1 MNRMDYTK
9 QPELEI
15 KLPEDREQ
23 ELLAWAN
30 KEESPQEKQE
40 KAPVQAEEAPKPAAV
55 KLSAEEELRGELQQL
70 LSQFAEEEAASKA
83 AEPEELPT
91 EEKTQEAEVQGEES
105 PEETPKEEASMEEA
119 SKEEASQEAAKEV
132 ASEETKE
139 ASAPAQKPEEPLA
152 AVSYESVAQAVEE
165 AQKAPGASETREY
178 IDDETLLAE
187 LYALIGDSDKD
198 SKPAAPVSKLPEEKA
213 SDEELPAPEPREP
226 KPMPILNQEELEA
239 TVEEE
244 ELLLEEDPTG
254 APGWLKGAFLLL
266 VSLLLSAMT
275 FYAVA
280 SDVMGKVF

>member
-105 PEETPKEEASMEEA
+105 PEETPKEEAS
-119 SKEEASQEAAKEV
+119 KEEASQEAAKEE

-139 ASAPAQKPEEPLA
+139 ASAPAQQAEEPLA

-165 AQKAPGASETREY
+165 AQKAPGASDTREY

-187 LYALIGDSDKD
+187 LYALIGDSENGE
-198 SKPAAPVSKLPEEKA
+198 SKSAAPVSKLPEEKA
-213 SDEELPAPEPREP
+213 SDEELPALEPREP

-280 SDVMGKVF
+280 SDVMGKIF

>member
-40 KAPVQAEEAPKPAAV
+40 KAPVQTEEAPKPAAV

-70 LSQFAEEEAASKA
+70 LSQFAEEEAASKR
-83 AEPEELPT
+83 AEPEELPAKEEIQKTESQT
-91 EEKTQEAEVQGEES
+91 EEE
-105 PEETPKEEASMEEA
+105 PEEAPKEEASEEA
-119 SKEEASQEAAKEV
+119 AKEEASEQSKEDD
-132 ASEETKE
+132 
-139 ASAPAQKPEEPLA
+139 APAQKPEEPLA

-165 AQKAPGASETREY
+165 AQKAPGASDTREY

-213 SDEELPAPEPREP
+213 PDGELPAPEPREP
-226 KPMPILNQEELEA
+226 KPMPILSQQELEA
-239 TVEEE
+239 TAEEE
-244 ELLLEEDPTG
+244 ELLLEEDSTG

-266 VSLLLSAMT
+266 VSMLLSAMT

-280 SDVMGKVF
+280 SDVIGKIF